1 MNSLLL
7 NLHVCLMSR
16 KDEDGQST
24 SEHALLL
31 LMVAFGCI
39 AGFESVASA
48 VAGSLSDIFSF
59 LRLNPKAIS

>member
-7 NLHVCLMSR
+7 NLHVYLMSPGN
-16 KDEDGQST
+16 EDGQST
-24 SEHALLL
+24 YEHALLI

-48 VAGSLSDIFSF
+48 VARTLSDIFSF
-59 LRLNPKAIS
+59 LRLNPGSLT